1 MVKKGFF
8 LNPCYVLVRT
18 LDKSEMK
25 GVDILKIERVNDN
38 TVKFFIT
45 YTDIER
51 RGFARDEIWYNRER
65 GEQLFWQMM
74 DEANEKESI
83 SFEGPL
89 WIQVQAFEKGLEVTV
104 TIAKTTV
111 DGEQVDEEELDS
123 LLRSAMSEAEDK
135 ETELSQDVLF
145 ETTDFEHVIALS
157 QYAEAPVFKD
167 LKTALYQKDGAYLL
181 HVHFKEDVEVEE
193 QENVMSLIAEYLQFS
208 EQTIHPVAE
217 YGKTIIADDV
227 FAVVRK
233 HFTN

>member
-1 MVKKGFF
+1 M
-8 LNPCYVLVRT
+8 
-18 LDKSEMK
+18 
-25 GVDILKIERVNDN
+25 KIERVNDN

-104 TIAKTTV
+104 TIAKNAV
-111 DGEQVDEEELDS
+111 DGEQVDEDELDS
-123 LLRSAMSEAEDK
+123 LLRSAMSETEDK
-135 ETELSQDVLF
+135 DTELSQDVLF
-145 ETTDFEHVIALS
+145 ETHDFEHIIALS
-157 QYAEAPVFKD
+157 QYANAPVFAE
-167 LKTALYQKDGAYLL
+167 LETALYQKDGLYLL
-181 HVHFKEDVEVEE
+181 HVHFKDDVNVEA
-193 QENVMSLIAEYLQFS
+193 QENVMSLIAEYLHFS

-217 YGKTIIADDV
+217 YGKQIIASDV
-227 FAVVRK
+227 FAFIRK
-233 HFTN
+233 HFPN

>member
-1 MVKKGFF
+1 M
-8 LNPCYVLVRT
+8 
-18 LDKSEMK
+18 
-25 GVDILKIERVNDN
+25 KIERVNDN

-104 TIAKTTV
+104 TIAKNAV
-111 DGEQVDEEELDS
+111 DGEQVDEDELDS
-123 LLRSAMSEAEDK
+123 LLRSAMSETEDK
-135 ETELSQDVLF
+135 DTELSQDVLF
-145 ETTDFEHVIALS
+145 ETHDFEHIIALS
-157 QYAEAPVFKD
+157 QYANAPIFEE
-167 LKTALYQKDGAYLL
+167 LETALYQKDGLYLL
-181 HVHFKEDVEVEE
+181 HVHFEDDVNVET
-193 QENVMSLIAEYLQFS
+193 QENVMSLIAEYLHFS

-217 YGKTIIADDV
+217 YGKQIIASDV
-227 FAVVRK
+227 FAFIRK
-233 HFTN
+233 HFPN

>member
-1 MVKKGFF
+1 M
-8 LNPCYVLVRT
+8 
-18 LDKSEMK
+18 
-25 GVDILKIERVNDN
+25 DILKIERVNDN

-104 TIAKTTV
+104 TIAKTSV

-123 LLRSAMSEAEDK
+123 LLRSAMSDAEEK

-145 ETTDFEHVIALS
+145 ETTDFEHIIALS
-157 QYAEAPVFKD
+157 QYAEAPIFEE
-167 LKTALYQKDGAYLL
+167 LSTSLYQKDGLYLL
-181 HVHFKEDVEVEE
+181 HLHFKEETEVEE
-193 QENVMSLIAEYLQFS
+193 QENVMSLIAEYLNFS
-208 EQTIHPVAE
+208 EQMIHPVAE
-217 YGKTIIADDV
+217 YGKLIVANDV
-227 FAVVRK
+227 FTFIRK
-233 HFTN
+233 QFPN

>member
-1 MVKKGFF
+1 M
-8 LNPCYVLVRT
+8 
-18 LDKSEMK
+18 
-25 GVDILKIERVNDN
+25 KIERVNDN

-104 TIAKTTV
+104 TIAKTSV

-123 LLRSAMSEAEDK
+123 LLRSAMSDAEEK

-145 ETTDFEHVIALS
+145 ETTDFEHIIALS
-157 QYAEAPVFKD
+157 QYAEAPVFEE
-167 LKTALYQKDGAYLL
+167 LNTSLYQKDGLYLL
-181 HVHFKEDVEVEE
+181 HLHFKDATEVEE
-193 QENVMSLIAEYLQFS
+193 QENVMSLIAEYLNFS

-217 YGKTIIADDV
+217 YGKTIIAEDV
-227 FAVVRK
+227 FTFVRS
-233 HFTN
+233 HFPK

>member
-1 MVKKGFF
+1 M
-8 LNPCYVLVRT
+8 
-18 LDKSEMK
+18 
-25 GVDILKIERVNDN
+25 KIERVNDN

-104 TIAKTTV
+104 TIAKNAV
-111 DGEQVDEEELDS
+111 DGEQVDEDELDS
-123 LLRSAMSEAEDK
+123 LLRSAMSETEDK
-135 ETELSQDVLF
+135 DTELSQDVLF
-145 ETTDFEHVIALS
+145 ETHDFEHIIALS
-157 QYAEAPVFKD
+157 QYANAPVFEE
-167 LKTALYQKDGAYLL
+167 LETALYQKDGLYLL
-181 HVHFKEDVEVEE
+181 HVHFEDDVNVET
-193 QENVMSLIAEYLQFS
+193 QENVMSLIAEYLHFS

-217 YGKTIIADDV
+217 YGKQIIASDV
-227 FAVVRK
+227 FAFIRK
-233 HFTN
+233 HFPN

>member
-1 MVKKGFF
+1 MIL
-8 LNPCYVLVRT
+8 LNLCEVLVRI
-18 LDKSEMK
+18 LDKSERK

-104 TIAKTTV
+104 TIAKTSV

-123 LLRSAMSEAEDK
+123 LLRSAMSDAEEK

-145 ETTDFEHVIALS
+145 ETTDFEHIIALS
-157 QYAEAPVFKD
+157 QYAEAPVFEE
-167 LKTALYQKDGAYLL
+167 LSTSLYQKDGLYLL
-181 HVHFKEDVEVEE
+181 HLHFKDSTEVEE
-193 QENVMSLIAEYLQFS
+193 QENVMSLIAEYLNFS

-217 YGKTIIADDV
+217 YGKTIIAEDV
-227 FAVVRK
+227 FTIVRN
-233 HFTN
+233 HFPK

>member
-1 MVKKGFF
+1 M
-8 LNPCYVLVRT
+8 
-18 LDKSEMK
+18 
-25 GVDILKIERVNDN
+25 KIERVNDN

-104 TIAKTTV
+104 TIAKNAV
-111 DGEQVDEEELDS
+111 DGEQVDEDELDS
-123 LLRSAMSEAEDK
+123 LLRSAMSETEDK
-135 ETELSQDVLF
+135 DTELSQDVLF
-145 ETTDFEHVIALS
+145 ETRDFEHIIALS
-157 QYAEAPVFKD
+157 QYANAPVFAE
-167 LKTALYQKDGAYLL
+167 LETALYQKDGLYLL
-181 HVHFKEDVEVEE
+181 HVHFEDDVNGEA

-217 YGKTIIADDV
+217 YGKQIITSDV
-227 FAVVRK
+227 FPFIRK
-233 HFTN
+233 HFPN

>member
-1 MVKKGFF
+1 M
-8 LNPCYVLVRT
+8 
-18 LDKSEMK
+18 
-25 GVDILKIERVNDN
+25 DILKIERVNDN

-104 TIAKTTV
+104 TIAKTTI
-111 DGEQVDEEELDS
+111 DGEQVDEDELDS
-123 LLRSAMSEAEDK
+123 LLRSAMSDAEEK

-145 ETTDFEHVIALS
+145 ETTDFEHIIALS
-157 QYAEAPVFKD
+157 QYAEAPIFEEV
-167 LKTALYQKDGAYLL
+167 KTSLYQKDGLYLL
-181 HVHFKEDVEVEE
+181 HLHFKEEAEVEE
-193 QENVMSLIAEYLQFS
+193 QENVMSLIAEYLSFS

-217 YGKTIIADDV
+217 YGKIIVPDDV
-227 FAVVRK
+227 FTFIRK
-233 HFTN
+233 HFPN

>member
-1 MVKKGFF
+1 M
-8 LNPCYVLVRT
+8 
-18 LDKSEMK
+18 
-25 GVDILKIERVNDN
+25 KIERVNDN

-104 TIAKTTV
+104 TIAKTTI
-111 DGEQVDEEELDS
+111 DGEQVDEDELDS
-123 LLRSAMSEAEDK
+123 LLRSAMSDAEEK

-145 ETTDFEHVIALS
+145 ETTDFEHIIALS
-157 QYAEAPVFKD
+157 QYAEAPIFEEV
-167 LKTALYQKDGAYLL
+167 KTSLYQKDGLYLL
-181 HVHFKEDVEVEE
+181 HLHFKEEAEVEE
-193 QENVMSLIAEYLQFS
+193 QENVMSLIAEYLSFS

-217 YGKTIIADDV
+217 YGKIIVPDDV
-227 FAVVRK
+227 FTFIRK
-233 HFTN
+233 HFPN

>member
-1 MVKKGFF
+1 M
-8 LNPCYVLVRT
+8 
-18 LDKSEMK
+18 
-25 GVDILKIERVNDN
+25 KIERVNDN

-104 TIAKTTV
+104 TIAKTSV

-123 LLRSAMSEAEDK
+123 LLRSAMSDAEEK

-145 ETTDFEHVIALS
+145 ETTDFEHIIALS
-157 QYAEAPVFKD
+157 QYAEAPIFEE
-167 LKTALYQKDGAYLL
+167 LSTSLYQKDGLYLL
-181 HVHFKEDVEVEE
+181 HLHFKEETEVEE
-193 QENVMSLIAEYLQFS
+193 QENVMSLIAEYLNFS
-208 EQTIHPVAE
+208 EQMIHPVAE
-217 YGKTIIADDV
+217 YGKLIVANDV
-227 FAVVRK
+227 FTFIRK
-233 HFTN
+233 QFPN

>member
-1 MVKKGFF
+1 M
-8 LNPCYVLVRT
+8 
-18 LDKSEMK
+18 
-25 GVDILKIERVNDN
+25 KIERVNDN

-104 TIAKTTV
+104 TIAKNAV
-111 DGEQVDEEELDS
+111 DGEQVDEDELDS
-123 LLRSAMSEAEDK
+123 LLRSAMSETEDK
-135 ETELSQDVLF
+135 DTELSQDVLF
-145 ETTDFEHVIALS
+145 ETRDFEHIIALS
-157 QYAEAPVFKD
+157 QYANAPVFEE
-167 LKTALYQKDGAYLL
+167 LETALYQKDGLYLL
-181 HVHFKEDVEVEE
+181 HVHFEDDVNVEE
-193 QENVMSLIAEYLQFS
+193 QENVMSLIAEYLHFS

-217 YGKTIIADDV
+217 YGKQIIASDV
-227 FAVVRK
+227 FPFIRK
-233 HFTN
+233 HFPN

>member
-1 MVKKGFF
+1 M
-8 LNPCYVLVRT
+8 
-18 LDKSEMK
+18 
-25 GVDILKIERVNDN
+25 KIERVNDN

-104 TIAKTTV
+104 TIAKTSV

-123 LLRSAMSEAEDK
+123 LLRSAMSDAEEK

-145 ETTDFEHVIALS
+145 ETTDFEHIIALS
-157 QYAEAPVFKD
+157 QYAEAPIFEE
-167 LKTALYQKDGAYLL
+167 LTTSLYQKDGLYLL
-181 HVHFKEDVEVEE
+181 HLHFKEETEVEE
-193 QENVMSLIAEYLQFS
+193 QENVMSLIAEYLNFS
-208 EQTIHPVAE
+208 EQKIHPVAE
-217 YGKTIIADDV
+217 YGKLIVANDV
-227 FAVVRK
+227 FTFIRK
-233 HFTN
+233 QFPN

>member
-1 MVKKGFF
+1 MD
-8 LNPCYVLVRT
+8 R
-18 LDKSEMK
+18 
-25 GVDILKIERVNDN
+25 LKIERVNDN

-104 TIAKTTV
+104 TIAKNAV
-111 DGEQVDEEELDS
+111 DGEQVDEDELDS
-123 LLRSAMSEAEDK
+123 LLRSAMSETEDK
-135 ETELSQDVLF
+135 DTELSQDVLF
-145 ETTDFEHVIALS
+145 ETHDFEHIIALS
-157 QYAEAPVFKD
+157 QYANAPVFEE
-167 LKTALYQKDGAYLL
+167 LETALYQKDGLYLL
-181 HVHFKEDVEVEE
+181 HVHFEDDVNVET
-193 QENVMSLIAEYLQFS
+193 QENVMSLIAEYLHFS

-217 YGKTIIADDV
+217 YGKQIIASDV
-227 FAVVRK
+227 FAFIRK
-233 HFTN
+233 HFPN

>member
-1 MVKKGFF
+1 MIL
-8 LNPCYVLVRT
+8 LNLCEVLVRI
-18 LDKSEMK
+18 LDKSERK

-104 TIAKTTV
+104 TIAKTSV

-123 LLRSAMSEAEDK
+123 LLRSAMSDAEEK

-145 ETTDFEHVIALS
+145 ETTDFEHIIALS
-157 QYAEAPVFKD
+157 QYAEAPVFEE
-167 LKTALYQKDGAYLL
+167 LNTSLYQKDGLYLL
-181 HVHFKEDVEVEE
+181 HLHFKDATEVEE
-193 QENVMSLIAEYLQFS
+193 QENVMSLIAEYLNFS

-217 YGKTIIADDV
+217 YGKTIIAEDV
-227 FAVVRK
+227 FTFVRS
-233 HFTN
+233 HFPK

>member
-1 MVKKGFF
+1 M
-8 LNPCYVLVRT
+8 
-18 LDKSEMK
+18 
-25 GVDILKIERVNDN
+25 DILKIERVNDN

-104 TIAKTTV
+104 TIAKTTI
-111 DGEQVDEEELDS
+111 DGEQVDEDELDS
-123 LLRSAMSEAEDK
+123 LLRSAMSDAEEK

-145 ETTDFEHVIALS
+145 ETTDFEHIIALS
-157 QYAEAPVFKD
+157 QYAEAPIFEEV
-167 LKTALYQKDGAYLL
+167 KTSLYQKDGLYLL
-181 HVHFKEDVEVEE
+181 HLHFKEETEVEE
-193 QENVMSLIAEYLQFS
+193 QENVMSLIAEYLSFS

-217 YGKTIIADDV
+217 YGKIIVPGDV
-227 FAVVRK
+227 FTFIRK
-233 HFTN
+233 HFPN

>member
-1 MVKKGFF
+1 MIL
-8 LNPCYVLVRT
+8 LNLCEVLVRI
-18 LDKSEMK
+18 LDKSERK

-104 TIAKTTV
+104 TIAKTTI
-111 DGEQVDEEELDS
+111 DGEQVDEDELDS
-123 LLRSAMSEAEDK
+123 LLRSAMSDAEEK

-145 ETTDFEHVIALS
+145 ETTDFEHIIALS
-157 QYAEAPVFKD
+157 QYAEAPIFEEV
-167 LKTALYQKDGAYLL
+167 KTSLYQKDGLYLL
-181 HVHFKEDVEVEE
+181 HLHFKEETEVEE
-193 QENVMSLIAEYLQFS
+193 QENVMSLIAEYLNFS

-217 YGKTIIADDV
+217 YGKVIVPNDV
-227 FAVVRK
+227 FAFVREQ
-233 HFTN
+233 FPN

>member
-1 MVKKGFF
+1 MIL
-8 LNPCYVLVRT
+8 LNLCEVLVRI
-18 LDKSEMK
+18 LDKSERK

-104 TIAKTTV
+104 TIAKTTI
-111 DGEQVDEEELDS
+111 DGEQVDEDELDS
-123 LLRSAMSEAEDK
+123 LLRSAMSDAEEK

-145 ETTDFEHVIALS
+145 ETTDFEHIIALS
-157 QYAEAPVFKD
+157 QYAEAPIFEEV
-167 LKTALYQKDGAYLL
+167 KTSLYQKDGLYLL
-181 HVHFKEDVEVEE
+181 HLHFKEETEVEE
-193 QENVMSLIAEYLQFS
+193 QENVMSLIAEYLSFS

-217 YGKTIIADDV
+217 YGKIIVPDDV
-227 FAVVRK
+227 FTFIRK
-233 HFTN
+233 HFPN

>member
-1 MVKKGFF
+1 MIL
-8 LNPCYVLVRT
+8 LNLCEVLVRI
-18 LDKSEMK
+18 LDKSERK

-104 TIAKTTV
+104 TIAKTTI
-111 DGEQVDEEELDS
+111 DGEQVDEDELDS
-123 LLRSAMSEAEDK
+123 LLRSAMSDAEEK

-145 ETTDFEHVIALS
+145 ETTDFEHIIALS
-157 QYAEAPVFKD
+157 QYAEAPIFEEV
-167 LKTALYQKDGAYLL
+167 KTSLYQKDGLYLL
-181 HVHFKEDVEVEE
+181 HLHFKEEAEVEE
-193 QENVMSLIAEYLQFS
+193 QENVMSLIAEYLSFS

-217 YGKTIIADDV
+217 YGKIIVPDDV
-227 FAVVRK
+227 FTFIRK
-233 HFTN
+233 HFPN

>member
-1 MVKKGFF
+1 M
-8 LNPCYVLVRT
+8 
-18 LDKSEMK
+18 DS
-25 GVDILKIERVNDN
+25 LKIERVNDN

-104 TIAKTTV
+104 TIAKNAV
-111 DGEQVDEEELDS
+111 DGEQVDEDELDS
-123 LLRSAMSEAEDK
+123 LLRSAMSETEDK
-135 ETELSQDVLF
+135 DTELSQDVLF
-145 ETTDFEHVIALS
+145 ETRDFEHIIALS
-157 QYAEAPVFKD
+157 QYANAPVFAE
-167 LKTALYQKDGAYLL
+167 LETALYQKDGLYLL
-181 HVHFKEDVEVEE
+181 HVHFEDDVNVEA

-217 YGKTIIADDV
+217 YGKQIIASDV
-227 FAVVRK
+227 FPFIRK
-233 HFTN
+233 HFPN

>member
-1 MVKKGFF
+1 MD
-8 LNPCYVLVRT
+8 R
-18 LDKSEMK
+18 
-25 GVDILKIERVNDN
+25 LKIERVNDN

-104 TIAKTTV
+104 TIAKNAV
-111 DGEQVDEEELDS
+111 DGEQVDEDELDS
-123 LLRSAMSEAEDK
+123 LLRSAMSETEDK
-135 ETELSQDVLF
+135 DTELSQDVLF
-145 ETTDFEHVIALS
+145 ETRDFEHIIALS
-157 QYAEAPVFKD
+157 QYANAPVFAE
-167 LKTALYQKDGAYLL
+167 LETALYQKDGLYLL
-181 HVHFKEDVEVEE
+181 HVHFEDDVNGEA

-217 YGKTIIADDV
+217 YGKQIITSDV
-227 FAVVRK
+227 FPFIRK
-233 HFTN
+233 HFPN

>member
-1 MVKKGFF
+1 
-8 LNPCYVLVRT
+8 
-18 LDKSEMK
+18 
-25 GVDILKIERVNDN
+25 VDRLKIERVNDN

-104 TIAKTTV
+104 TIAKNAV
-111 DGEQVDEEELDS
+111 DGEQVDEDELDS
-123 LLRSAMSEAEDK
+123 LLRSAMSETEDK
-135 ETELSQDVLF
+135 DTELSQDVLF
-145 ETTDFEHVIALS
+145 ETRDFEHIIALS
-157 QYAEAPVFKD
+157 QYANAPVFAE
-167 LKTALYQKDGAYLL
+167 LETALYQKDGLYLL
-181 HVHFKEDVEVEE
+181 HVHFEDDVNGEA

-217 YGKTIIADDV
+217 YGKQIITSDV
-227 FAVVRK
+227 FPFIRK
-233 HFTN
+233 HFPN

>member
-1 MVKKGFF
+1 
-8 LNPCYVLVRT
+8 
-18 LDKSEMK
+18 
-25 GVDILKIERVNDN
+25 VDSLKIERVNDN

-104 TIAKTTV
+104 TIAKNAV
-111 DGEQVDEEELDS
+111 DGEQVDEDELDS
-123 LLRSAMSEAEDK
+123 LLRSAMSETEDK
-135 ETELSQDVLF
+135 DTELSQDVLF
-145 ETTDFEHVIALS
+145 ETRDFEHIIALS
-157 QYAEAPVFKD
+157 QYANAPVFAE
-167 LKTALYQKDGAYLL
+167 LETALYQKDGLYLL
-181 HVHFKEDVEVEE
+181 HVHFEDDVNVET

-217 YGKTIIADDV
+217 YGKQIIASDV
-227 FAVVRK
+227 FPFIRK
-233 HFTN
+233 HFPN